1 MTKVNNRIAEKATGL
16 ASNCLTVLPII
27 SLALDT
33 VFNTLIPLPSAPPP
47 SVFTLSSQCGGT
59 AGFSLSVSQ

>member
-16 ASNCLTVLPII
+16 ASNCLTVLPIT

-47 SVFTLSSQCGGT
+47 SSVLFVDVSVLGLIKFLKSS
-59 AGFSLSVSQ
+59 L